1 MHVLKPRFTVVTV
14 DTRRIQGRSRHAMP
28 LLAAVLALLV
38 LPAPAHAYIDPI
50 SGSIILQVL
59 AAGILAATF
68 TLKRFWAQV
77 RTAARRVWGQVR
89 R

>member
-1 MHVLKPRFTVVTV
+1 MTVAH
-14 DTRRIQGRSRHAMP
+14 RLIRCRIERATP
-28 LLAAVLALLV
+28 LLAAVLAVLV

-59 AAGILAATF
+59 AAGVLAATF

-77 RTAARRVWGQVR
+77 RTKARRVWGHVR

>member
-1 MHVLKPRFTVVTV
+1 MTVAH
-14 DTRRIQGRSRHAMP
+14 RLIRCRIERATP
-28 LLAAVLALLV
+28 LLAAVLAVLV

-59 AAGILAATF
+59 AAGVLAATF

-77 RTAARRVWGQVR
+77 RTKARRVWGQVR